1 MSWPLASFAI
11 LALALA
17 AGFAWYE
24 RSKPSSRTVAAVASL
39 AALATLG
46 RIAFAPLPNVK
57 PTTDIVLIAGY
68 TLGGPPG
75 FAVGAVAAVASNIV
89 FGQGPWT
96 PWQML
101 AWGMV
106 GLLGAALG
114 RRGRRLP
121 RPAMALICA
130 AAGFGYGL
138 ILNFSTWVTF
148 TGQHTLAQFLVIEGE
163 AFPFDLAHAIGN
175 FVFFLAFGPAL
186 IGVLSRFRARMD
198 VRWQLAGSAPVA
210 VLVAAFAALAL
221 LAAAAHAPPARASAD
236 TGVAAPLRYLASAQ
250 NSDGGFGLAPGQ
262 PSSQLASAWA
272 VIGIAAAGGDP
283 SEIRRDGHDAVAWIR
298 SHVGQIEDAGDT
310 ERTILALA
318 AAGAPLGGLPARLR
332 SDQRADGSISDQAN
346 LTSFAI
352 LAWRAAA
359 QRSGVAGA
367 AAWLEHQQ
375 NGDGGFSFASRGDP
389 SDIDDTAAAAEALV
403 AAGLRGTPLSRA
415 RAYIEREQNGD
426 GGFPLQPGGGS
437 DSQSTA
443 WAVQGL
449 IAAGAPVGR
458 ALAYLRAR
466 TAASGAVQYAAG
478 VVQTPVWVT
487 AEALAALARRPL
499 PVG

>member
-17 AGFAWYE
+17 GGFAWYE

-75 FAVGAVAAVASNIV
+75 FAVGAVAALASNIV

-148 TGQHTLAQFLVIEGE
+148 TGQHTLAQFLVIEGA

-175 FVFFLAFGPAL
+175 FVFFLAFGPVL
-186 IGVLSRFRARMD
+186 IRVLSRFRARMD
-198 VRWQLAGSAPVA
+198 VRWQFAGSLPAVLLAGLIIAS
-210 VLVAAFAALAL
+210 
-221 LAAAAHAPPARASAD
+221 AAAHTTPARANGG
-236 TGVAAPLRYLASAQ
+236 TVLEAPVNYLAGAQ
-250 NSDGGFGLAPGQ
+250 NADGGFGLGPGQ
-262 PSSQLASAWA
+262 PSSQLASAWV
-272 VIGIAAAGGDP
+272 VIGLAAAGREP
-283 SEIRRDGHDAVAWIR
+283 ASVTRDGHSAVFWIR
-298 SHVGQIEDAGDT
+298 SHLGQIQDAGDT

-318 AAGAPLGGLPARLR
+318 AARAPLGGLSARLD
-332 SDQRADGSISDQAN
+332 SDQRDDGSVSDQVN

-352 LAWRAAA
+352 LAWRAAGE
-359 QRSGVAGA
+359 RHGVAA
-367 AAWLEHQQ
+367 AAGWLTRQQ
-375 NGDGGFSFASRGDP
+375 NHDGGFSFATRGDP
-389 SDIDDTAAAAEALV
+389 SDIDDTAAAVEALV
-403 AAGLRGTPLSRA
+403 AAGMRGPPLHLA
-415 RAYIEREQNGD
+415 RAYIEGQQQRG
-426 GGFPLQPGGGS
+426 GGFPLEPGGAS
-437 DSQSTA
+437 NSQSTA
-443 WAVQGL
+443 WGAQALLAV
-449 IAAGAPVGR
+449 GAPVRR

-466 TAASGAVQYAAG
+466 TAPSGAVDYSSG

-499 PVG
+499 PIG

>member
-17 AGFAWYE
+17 SGFAWYE

-75 FAVGAVAAVASNIV
+75 FAVGAVAALASNIV

-148 TGQHTLAQFLVIEGE
+148 TGQHTLAQFLVIEGA

-175 FVFFLAFGPAL
+175 FVFFLAFGPVL
-186 IGVLSRFRARMD
+186 IRVLSRFRARMD
-198 VRWQLAGSAPVA
+198 VRWQFAGSVPA
-210 VLVAAFAALAL
+210 AL
-221 LAAAAHAPPARASAD
+221 LAGLIIASAAGHTTPARADGGTA
-236 TGVAAPLRYLASAQ
+236 VAAPVRYLAGAQ
-250 NSDGGFGLAPGQ
+250 NPDGGFGLARGQ
-262 PSSQLASAWA
+262 PSSQLASAWV
-272 VIGIAAAGGDP
+272 VIGLAAAGRKP
-283 SEIRRDGHDAVAWIR
+283 ASVTRDGHSAVGWIG
-298 SHVGQIEDAGDT
+298 SHLGQIQDAGDT

-318 AAGAPLGGLPARLR
+318 AARAPLGGLSARLD
-332 SDQRADGSISDQAN
+332 SDQRGDGSVSGQVN

-352 LAWRAAA
+352 LAWRAAGE
-359 QRSGVAGA
+359 RRGVGAGA
-367 AAWLEHQQ
+367 AWLARQQ
-375 NGDGGFSFASRGDP
+375 NHDGGFSFATRGDP
-389 SDIDDTAAAAEALV
+389 SDIDDTAAAVEALV
-403 AAGLRGTPLSRA
+403 AADIHGAPLRRA
-415 RAYIEREQNGD
+415 RAYLESQQQHD
-426 GGFPLQPGGGS
+426 GGFPLEPGGAAN
-437 DSQSTA
+437 SQSTA
-443 WAVQGL
+443 WGAQAL
-449 IAAGAPVGR
+449 LALGAPAGR

-466 TAASGAVQYAAG
+466 TGPTGAVEYAPG

-487 AEALAALARRPL
+487 AEALAALAGRPL
-499 PVG
+499 PIG